1 MLTDIQELAELAL
14 KDADSFYQRLSRR
27 MESRYK
33 ADVSEMK
40 KEREYLEKRDQEI
53 DDMFLGLYT
62 DKAKGILTEQRF
74 MKLTTAIEQEQES
87 NRQRLQELTLMM
99 CQSDEQES
107 DVKAFIR
114 EIRQYATMEKL
125 DEAVLNRL
133 ISRIVVGE
141 VKKIDGQNYQEV
153 KIIYNFVGEILDIA
167 K

>member
-1 MLTDIQELAELAL
+1 ME
-14 KDADSFYQRLSRR
+14 RR
-27 MESRYK
+27 YM
-33 ADVSEMK
+33 ADVSEMQ
-40 KEREYLEKRDQEI
+40 KERERLEKRNQEI
-53 DDMFLGLYT
+53 DDMFLNLYT

-74 MKLTTAIEQEQES
+74 MKLTSSIEQEQES
-87 NRQRLQELTLMM
+87 NHRRLQELTQMM
-99 CQSDEQES
+99 RQSDEQEG

-114 EIRQYATMEKL
+114 EVRQYATIEEL

-141 VKKIDGQNYQEV
+141 VRKIDGQKYQEV